1 MRLKTIKFIT
11 SAALVIS
18 SFLTGQSCVCL
29 AQGTAAPAQAVE
41 SGVSLEQ
48 ALKNV
53 EAQKAKERKALALK
67 YSDQLNLVLA
77 NWLFQREALKKSQL
91 NAAIEQDWDKL
102 SDRYFSS
109 VHSEYYLKGFN
120 YSILSSEIKET
131 ESLTAPIKA
140 QVVIREK
147 IYAEQYHNPD
157 ISNIDPYCFTVISS
171 ITLNMEYRQ
180 DNFVITGTDIKM
192 LSKNNNDYP
201 EELKKLRF

>member
-1 MRLKTIKFIT
+1 MLIIILTLLFINPAWAQDVGGAT
-11 SAALVIS
+11 
-18 SFLTGQSCVCL
+18 L
-29 AQGTAAPAQAVE
+29 AVPTDE
-41 SGVSLEQ
+41 VSDFEQ

-53 EAQKAKERKALALK
+53 EAKKAAERQALNLK
-67 YSDQLNLVLA
+67 YHEKLNLVLA

-102 SDRYFSS
+102 SERYFSS

-131 ESLTAPIKA
+131 ASLTAPIKA

-180 DNFVITGTDIKM
+180 DNFVLTGTDTEM

-201 EELKKLRF
+201 EELKKLRL